1 MGVSF
6 AISAGIVMTAIL
18 YIILLIPGFV
28 DNTIL
33 QSEAA
38 REASELEKKNAD
50 TSIDILSTT
59 MSLGSDNFTL
69 ELTNEGR
76 EKLWKYDKFTI
87 LVTYNGALSN
97 SLTET
102 LTYQGECSGVPLPG
116 TWCKNSMQN
125 DLLDPDILNE
135 DETMEIWLRLNE
147 NIDTGIGI
155 ITISTD
161 TGAIASYAVLV

>member
-33 QSEAA
+33 QSEAS

-59 MSLGSDNFTL
+59 MAAGSDNFTF
-69 ELTNEGR
+69 ELVSEGS
-76 EKLWKYDKFTI
+76 EKIWKYDKFTI
-87 LVTYNGALSN
+87 LVTYNGDLTG
-97 SLTET
+97 SLTES
-102 LTYQGECSGVPLPG
+102 LTYQGVCSGVPLTG
-116 TWCKNSMQN
+116 KWCKNSMQN

-135 DETMEIWLRLNE
+135 DETMEIWLRLEE
-147 NIDTGIGI
+147 NIDTGVGI

-161 TGAIASYAVLV
+161 TGAIASYAVLA